1 MRLTTLIL
9 RAGTLALAGTLAG
22 CASSGGGDNTL
33 TNFLYYGGPTVPTPA
48 PPSIDEID
56 CPQVTIM
63 EGGSSMRTGSGDQVR
78 QQISISNVA
87 RECTP
92 TGNGAYMLKI
102 GVEGVALLGPS
113 GGSGLIA
120 APLRIVVKRGSTI
133 LASRARQVAVTI
145 PAGQANGTFSVVEEG
160 IVVPAGPEPDIEVGL
175 GGSGRVA
182 AEPRR
187 RRARH

>member
-22 CASSGGGDNTL
+22 CASSGGDNTL
-33 TNFLYYGGPTVPTPA
+33 TSFLYYGGPTVPTEA

-56 CPQVTIM
+56 CPRVDIV
-63 EGGSSMRTGSGDQVR
+63 EGGAAIRVGGGDQVR
-78 QQISISNVA
+78 QQVSITNVA

-92 TGNGAYMLKI
+92 TGGGAYTLKI
-102 GVEGVALLGPS
+102 GVEGLALLGPS
-113 GGSGLIA
+113 GGSGRIT

-133 LASRARQVAVTI
+133 IANRARQIAVSI
-145 PAGQANGTFSVVEEG
+145 PPGQANTTFSAVEDG
-160 IVVPAGPEPDIEVGL
+160 ILVPAGGEAEIQVGL
-175 GGSGRVA
+175 GGNAQAG
-182 AEPRR
+182 ETRR